1 MNGIT
6 GSIDNTIVFERQQE
20 TSDRTFIE
28 KEKADW
34 QHGIIRDLK
43 NGKKLFIFYPYLNM
57 SQSRARPSMSQFK
70 DILET
75 QTNTK
80 SIMYNSQVGDDVVKT
95 LFDVNNAWRDHDFV
109 LTNTKITVGVNYD
122 NLECVFDRV
131 YILIAQMNSARDI
144 LQVSY
149 RCRKLND
156 NRIRI
161 AYDPGCKSGDFQND
175 IDSIHDPIY
184 KNLFKNVVKEKF
196 APLRES
202 VEFFCQKAGYGI
214 SKAESKIAN
223 TLKIEMAN
231 LFRGGE
237 EEYPYDKVPD
247 INGDDEVQ
255 EYQTRMYSQT
265 ATLED
270 KLALQKYFFRIQF
283 VPGTDLTE
291 AWSGRYFSFFN
302 KLEELSYTPMH
313 LIKRI
318 ALLNEWRS
326 ALPSDQELNK
336 VKLDSGIIED
346 AFQQIAFRSA
356 SKTSSHK
363 VIVKRIF
370 NTLLDRNFVQSKQD
384 GSNNYQ
390 MFIDEE
396 DRAMF
401 QLGLKSLWCFQRKRK
416 NEATGLEDPFDD

>member
-1 MNGIT
+1 
-6 GSIDNTIVFERQQE
+6 
-20 TSDRTFIE
+20 
-28 KEKADW
+28 
-34 QHGIIRDLK
+34 
-43 NGKKLFIFYPYLNM
+43 
-57 SQSRARPSMSQFK
+57 
-70 DILET
+70 
-75 QTNTK
+75 
-80 SIMYNSQVGDDVVKT
+80 
-95 LFDVNNAWRDHDFV
+95 
-109 LTNTKITVGVNYD
+109 
-122 NLECVFDRV
+122 
-131 YILIAQMNSARDI
+131 
-144 LQVSY
+144 
-149 RCRKLND
+149 
-156 NRIRI
+156 
-161 AYDPGCKSGDFQND
+161 
-175 IDSIHDPIY
+175 
-184 KNLFKNVVKEKF
+184 
-196 APLRES
+196 
-202 VEFFCQKAGYGI
+202 
-214 SKAESKIAN
+214 
-223 TLKIEMAN
+223 MAN

-346 AFQQIAFRSA
+346 AFQQITFRSA